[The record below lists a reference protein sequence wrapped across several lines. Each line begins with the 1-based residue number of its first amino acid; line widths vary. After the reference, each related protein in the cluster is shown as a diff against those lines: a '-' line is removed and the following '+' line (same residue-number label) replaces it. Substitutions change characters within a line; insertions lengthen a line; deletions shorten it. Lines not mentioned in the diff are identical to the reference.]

1 MYVSMPIH
9 DFARLRLVVRLSAT
23 GEISMSFK
31 PREPE
36 DDDEPI
42 KDSPALDSS
51 LHFDG
56 TTVNGVSELVVYMSC
71 SSPNLGTIP
80 RNSRRGT
87 DSLWPQ

>member
-1 MYVSMPIH
+1 MSVSMSIH
-9 DFARLRLVVRLSAT
+9 DFARLRLVVRLSPT

-36 DDDEPI
+36 DDYEPF

-71 SSPNLGTIP
+71 NSPNLRTTG
-80 RNSRRGT
+80 SLDG
-87 DSLWPQ
+87 SLWPQ